1 MEEPKDFLSLIRIV
15 PDPRI
20 LGMVTYPLGEILLV
34 ALVGTLCRMEDW
46 DEIVYFAEEQL
57 EWLRRFLPFKDG
69 IASAKTFRTVFRALE
84 HKVFSEAFSAWVAD
98 WGGRRHRH
106 RRPCAAPRTAR
117 RARRGMFSMP
127 LPMRAAWFWARNRL
141 TERATRSRRF

>member
-98 WGGRRHRH
+98 WGGRGVIAIEDPARLQG
-106 RRPCAAPRTAR
+106 RRDGRDAACSQCLCP
-117 RARRGMFSMP
+117 
-127 LPMRAAWFWARNRL
+127 
-141 TERATRSRRF
+141 